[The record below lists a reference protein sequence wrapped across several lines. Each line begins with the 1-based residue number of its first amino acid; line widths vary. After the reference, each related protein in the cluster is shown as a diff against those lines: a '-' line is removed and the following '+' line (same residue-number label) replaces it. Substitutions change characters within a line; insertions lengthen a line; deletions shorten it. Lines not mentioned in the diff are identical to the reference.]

1 MLWKIKGTLW
11 ESMCTPWKSKD
22 SLFEDKCTLGEKW
35 ILNRS
40 VRALYLSECVL
51 FGRVRIL
58 YWRVTVL
65 YGRKKG
71 NP

>member
-1 MLWKIKGTLW
+1 M
-11 ESMCTPWKSKD
+11 
-22 SLFEDKCTLGEKW
+22 GEKW

-40 VRALYLSECVL
+40 VRALYLSESVL

-65 YGRKKG
+65 YGRKKVINRSVRVLYLRVSKKLLEG
-71 NP
+71 EGTPQ

>member
-22 SLFEDKCTLGEKW
+22 FLFEDVYSMGEKW
-35 ILNRS
+35 ILNKS

-65 YGRKKG
+65 YGREKG

>member
-1 MLWKIKGTLW
+1 M
-11 ESMCTPWKSKD
+11 
-22 SLFEDKCTLGEKW
+22 GEKL

-40 VRALYLSECVL
+40 VRALFLSECVL
-51 FGRVRIL
+51 FGRMRIL